1 MKSALSR
8 STCPSRATNP
18 FLFTSFADPALQL
31 LSFHIVAKTPEGAG
45 WCSSPPKVLLEIS
58 HRTLPSG
65 RDHRF
70 HALVQASVSLPA
82 PSLQPSLLLPSRTT
96 VSCSPLVYPEPVT
109 DRRRATFLPSLF
121 YATLYLRTFSMSSG
135 PHILIV
141 DDEEGIRESLSSILS
156 EEGYRVESAPSA
168 EQALERA
175 TRGDL
180 EVVLLDV
187 WLPGMDG
194 LEALSRL
201 QALPRPPAVIMIS
214 GHGTI
219 ETAVRATKLGA
230 FDFVE
235 KPLTLQKI
243 IVLVR
248 NAVQQRRLEDEN
260 QLLRSE
266 LGHRYQVVGES
277 VPMKALRQQIAVTAP
292 TNGRVLIY
300 GESGT
305 GKELVARALHAASLR
320 SKGPFVEVNCAAIPE
335 ELIESE
341 LFGHLKGSFTGASE
355 DKIGKFQKADGGTLF
370 LDEVG
375 DMSLRT
381 QSKVLRVLEEQR
393 LEPVG
398 SNQTVRVDVRV
409 IAATNKDLEK
419 EIAQGRFRQ
428 DLFYRLNVIP
438 FFVPP
443 LRDRKEDI
451 PILARHF
458 LNEFSSAYG
467 KRTRELS
474 DTAMEILIR
483 YPWPGNVREL
493 RNLVER
499 LVIVC
504 PQARI
509 EPHHLPPELFR
520 GVSES
525 PLQPYGTL
533 HEARSAYERE
543 FILRKLQENRWNM
556 TQTAAA
562 LGLERSHLYRKMKSL
577 GIAAPD

>member
-1 MKSALSR
+1 MNAR
-8 STCPSRATNP
+8 
-18 FLFTSFADPALQL
+18 
-31 LSFHIVAKTPEGAG
+31 
-45 WCSSPPKVLLEIS
+45 
-58 HRTLPSG
+58 
-65 RDHRF
+65 
-70 HALVQASVSLPA
+70 
-82 PSLQPSLLLPSRTT
+82 
-96 VSCSPLVYPEPVT
+96 
-109 DRRRATFLPSLF
+109 
-121 YATLYLRTFSMSSG
+121 
-135 PHILIV
+135 PHLLIV
-141 DDEEGIRESLSSILS
+141 DDEAGIRESLSSILR
-156 EEGYRVESAPSA
+156 EEGYEVETAGSA
-168 EQALERA
+168 EEALERSA
-175 TRGDL
+175 GGEI
-180 EVVLLDV
+180 EVILLDV

-201 QALPRPPAVIMIS
+201 QAMPQPPVVIMVS

-230 FDFVE
+230 FDFIE
-235 KPLTLQKI
+235 KPLSLEKV

-248 NAVQQRRLEDEN
+248 NAVLQRRLEQEN
-260 QLLRSE
+260 QSLKTE
-266 LGHRYQVVGES
+266 LGRRYQVLGES

-305 GKELVARALHAASLR
+305 GKELVARTLHSSSLR

-341 LFGHLKGSFTGASE
+341 LFGHLKGSFTGATD
-355 DKIGKFQKADGGTLF
+355 DKAGKFQKADGGTLF
-370 LDEVG
+370 LDEIG

-381 QSKVLRVLEEQR
+381 QSKVLRALEEQR
-393 LEPVG
+393 IEPVG
-398 SNQTVRVDVRV
+398 SNQSIHVDVRV
-409 IAATNKDLEK
+409 IAATNKNLEQ
-419 EIAQGRFRQ
+419 EIARGAFRQ

-443 LRDRKEDI
+443 LRDRLQDI
-451 PILARHF
+451 PVLARHF
-458 LNEFSSAYG
+458 LNEFSAAYG
-467 KRTRELS
+467 KKPRELS
-474 DTAMEILIR
+474 DAAMEILVR

-499 LVIVC
+499 LVIIC
-504 PQARI
+504 PQPRI

-520 GVSES
+520 GVAEA
-525 PLQPYGTL
+525 PQQPYSTL

-556 TQTAAA
+556 TQTASA

>member
-1 MKSALSR
+1 MTPR
-8 STCPSRATNP
+8 PH
-18 FLFTSFADPALQL
+18 L
-31 LSFHIVAKTPEGAG
+31 LV
-45 WCSSPPKVLLEIS
+45 
-58 HRTLPSG
+58 
-65 RDHRF
+65 
-70 HALVQASVSLPA
+70 
-82 PSLQPSLLLPSRTT
+82 
-96 VSCSPLVYPEPVT
+96 
-109 DRRRATFLPSLF
+109 
-121 YATLYLRTFSMSSG
+121 
-135 PHILIV
+135 V
-141 DDEEGIRESLSSILS
+141 DDEAGIRESLSSILKD
-156 EEGYRVESAPSA
+156 EGYQVEAVGSA
-168 EQALERA
+168 EEALGRSSA
-175 TRGDL
+175 GDL
-180 EVVLLDV
+180 EVILLDV

-201 QALPRPPAVIMIS
+201 QALPHPPAVIMIS

-230 FDFVE
+230 FDFIE
-235 KPLTLQKI
+235 KPLSLEKI

-248 NAVQQRRLEDEN
+248 NAIQQRRLEEEN
-260 QLLRSE
+260 LLLRDE
-266 LGHRYQVVGES
+266 LGHRYQVIGDS

-292 TNGRVLIY
+292 TNGRVLVY

-305 GKELVARALHAASLR
+305 GKELVAHALHAASLR
-320 SKGPFVEVNCAAIPE
+320 AKGPFVEVNCAAIPE

-341 LFGHLKGSFTGASE
+341 LFGHIKGSFTGATE

-370 LDEVG
+370 LDEIG

-393 LEPVG
+393 FERVG
-398 SNQTVRVDVRV
+398 SNVASNVDVRV
-409 IAATNKDLEK
+409 IAATNKNLEQ
-419 EIAQGRFRQ
+419 EIARGAFRQ

-438 FFVPP
+438 FYVPP
-443 LRDRKEDI
+443 LRDRREDI
-451 PILARHF
+451 PTLANHF
-458 LNEFSSAYG
+458 LREFSSAYG
-467 KRTRELS
+467 KKTRELS
-474 DTAMEILIR
+474 DSAMEVLLR

-499 LVIVC
+499 LVIIC

-520 GVSES
+520 GVAES
-525 PLQPYGTL
+525 PHHLYSTL

-556 TQTAAA
+556 TQTATA

>member
-1 MKSALSR
+1 MSA
-8 STCPSRATNP
+8 NP
-18 FLFTSFADPALQL
+18 K
-31 LSFHIVAKTPEGAG
+31 I
-45 WCSSPPKVLLEIS
+45 
-58 HRTLPSG
+58 
-65 RDHRF
+65 
-70 HALVQASVSLPA
+70 LV
-82 PSLQPSLLLPSRTT
+82 
-96 VSCSPLVYPEPVT
+96 
-109 DRRRATFLPSLF
+109 
-121 YATLYLRTFSMSSG
+121 
-135 PHILIV
+135 V
-141 DDEEGIRESLSSILS
+141 DDEAGIRESLSSILRD
-156 EEGYRVESAPSA
+156 ERYAVEAVESA
-168 EQALERA
+168 EVALERLNA
-175 TRGDL
+175 SEF

-194 LEALSRL
+194 MEALSRMQSL
-201 QALPRPPAVIMIS
+201 AQPPLVIIIS
-214 GHGTI
+214 GHANI

-230 FDFVE
+230 FDFIE
-235 KPLTLQKI
+235 KPLSLEKV

-248 NAVQQRRLEDEN
+248 NAIQQRRLQEEN

-266 LGHRYQVVGES
+266 LGHRYRIVGDS
-277 VPMKALRQQIAVTAP
+277 VPMKALRQQIAVTGP

-305 GKELVARALHAASLR
+305 GKELVARSLHAASLR
-320 SKGPFVEVNCAAIPE
+320 NKGAFVEVNCAAIPE

-341 LFGHLKGSFTGASE
+341 LFGHVKGSFTGASE
-355 DKIGKFQKADGGTLF
+355 DKIGKFAKADGGTLF

-393 LEPVG
+393 FERVG
-398 SNQTVRVDVRV
+398 SNETTHVDTRV
-409 IAATNKDLEK
+409 IAATNKNLEQ
-419 EIAQGRFRQ
+419 EIARGAFRQ

-451 PILARHF
+451 PVLARYF
-458 LNEFSSAYG
+458 LAEFSAEYG
-467 KRTRELS
+467 KKTRELT
-474 DTAMEILIR
+474 DGAMEILLR

-520 GVSES
+520 GVAES
-525 PLQPYGTL
+525 PQHPYATL

-543 FILRKLQENRWNM
+543 FILRKLQEHRWNM
-556 TQTAAA
+556 TQTASA

-577 GIAAPD
+577 GIAAPE

>member
-1 MKSALSR
+1 M
-8 STCPSRATNP
+8 
-18 FLFTSFADPALQL
+18 
-31 LSFHIVAKTPEGAG
+31 TP
-45 WCSSPPKVLLEIS
+45 
-58 HRTLPSG
+58 R
-65 RDHRF
+65 
-70 HALVQASVSLPA
+70 
-82 PSLQPSLLLPSRTT
+82 
-96 VSCSPLVYPEPVT
+96 
-109 DRRRATFLPSLF
+109 
-121 YATLYLRTFSMSSG
+121 
-135 PHILIV
+135 PHLLIV
-141 DDEEGIRESLSSILS
+141 DDEAGIRESLSSILRD
-156 EEGYRVESAPSA
+156 EGYQVEAVASA
-168 EQALERA
+168 EEALERA
-175 TRGDL
+175 SLGDL
-180 EVVLLDV
+180 EVILLDV
-187 WLPGMDG
+187 WLPGIDG

-201 QALPRPPAVIMIS
+201 HAMTRPPEVIMIS

-230 FDFVE
+230 FDFLE
-235 KPLTLQKI
+235 KPLSLEKVL
-243 IVLVR
+243 VLVR
-248 NAVQQRRLEDEN
+248 NAVQQRRLEEEN
-260 QLLRSE
+260 VLLRSE
-266 LGHRYQVVGES
+266 LGHRYQVVGDS

-320 SKGPFVEVNCAAIPE
+320 AKGPFVEVNCAAIPE

-341 LFGHLKGSFTGASE
+341 LFGHLKGSFTGAME

-370 LDEVG
+370 LDEIG

-393 LEPVG
+393 FERVG
-398 SNQTVRVDVRV
+398 SNVMSNVDVRV
-409 IAATNKDLEK
+409 IAATNKNLEE
-419 EIAQGRFRQ
+419 EISRGAFRQ

-438 FFVPP
+438 FYVPP
-443 LRDRKEDI
+443 LRERREDI
-451 PILARHF
+451 PTLANYF
-458 LNEFSSAYG
+458 LMEFSSEYG
-467 KRTRELS
+467 KKPRDLS
-474 DTAMEILIR
+474 LSAMDILIR

-504 PQARI
+504 PQAHI

-520 GVSES
+520 GVAES
-525 PLQPYGTL
+525 PHHPYSTL
-533 HEARSAYERE
+533 HEARTAYERE

-556 TQTAAA
+556 TQTASA

>member
-1 MKSALSR
+1 M
-8 STCPSRATNP
+8 
-18 FLFTSFADPALQL
+18 
-31 LSFHIVAKTPEGAG
+31 TP
-45 WCSSPPKVLLEIS
+45 
-58 HRTLPSG
+58 R
-65 RDHRF
+65 
-70 HALVQASVSLPA
+70 
-82 PSLQPSLLLPSRTT
+82 
-96 VSCSPLVYPEPVT
+96 
-109 DRRRATFLPSLF
+109 
-121 YATLYLRTFSMSSG
+121 
-135 PHILIV
+135 PHLLIV
-141 DDEEGIRESLSSILS
+141 DDEAGIRESLSSILRD
-156 EEGYRVESAPSA
+156 EGYQVDAVGSA
-168 EQALERA
+168 EEALERA
-175 TRGDL
+175 VLGDL
-180 EVVLLDV
+180 EVILLDV
-187 WLPGMDG
+187 WLPGIDG

-201 QALPRPPAVIMIS
+201 QAMTRPPEVIMIS

-230 FDFVE
+230 FDFIE
-235 KPLTLQKI
+235 KPLSLEKVL
-243 IVLVR
+243 VLVR
-248 NAVQQRRLEDEN
+248 NAVQQRRLEEEN
-260 QLLRSE
+260 VLLRSE
-266 LGHRYQVVGES
+266 LGHRYQVVGDS
-277 VPMKALRQQIAVTAP
+277 IPMKALRQQIAVTAP

-320 SKGPFVEVNCAAIPE
+320 AKGPFVEVNCAAIPE

-355 DKIGKFQKADGGTLF
+355 DKVGKFQKADGGTLF
-370 LDEVG
+370 LDEIG

-393 LEPVG
+393 FERVG
-398 SNQTVRVDVRV
+398 SNVMSNVDVRV
-409 IAATNKDLEK
+409 IAATNKNLEE
-419 EIAQGRFRQ
+419 EISRGAFRQ

-438 FFVPP
+438 FYVPP
-443 LRDRKEDI
+443 LRERREDI
-451 PILARHF
+451 PTLANYF
-458 LNEFSSAYG
+458 LMEFSSEYG
-467 KRTRELS
+467 KKPRDLS
-474 DTAMEILIR
+474 ASAMDILIR

-504 PQARI
+504 PHAHI

-520 GVSES
+520 GVAES
-525 PLQPYGTL
+525 PHQPYSTL

-556 TQTAAA
+556 TQTASA

>member
-1 MKSALSR
+1 M
-8 STCPSRATNP
+8 
-18 FLFTSFADPALQL
+18 
-31 LSFHIVAKTPEGAG
+31 TP
-45 WCSSPPKVLLEIS
+45 
-58 HRTLPSG
+58 R
-65 RDHRF
+65 
-70 HALVQASVSLPA
+70 
-82 PSLQPSLLLPSRTT
+82 
-96 VSCSPLVYPEPVT
+96 
-109 DRRRATFLPSLF
+109 
-121 YATLYLRTFSMSSG
+121 
-135 PHILIV
+135 PHLLIV
-141 DDEEGIRESLSSILS
+141 DDEAGIRESLSAILQ
-156 EEGYRVESAPSA
+156 EEGYFVESVGSA
-168 EQALERA
+168 EEALERA
-175 TRGDL
+175 ASGDV
-180 EVVLLDV
+180 EVILLDV

-194 LEALSRL
+194 LEALGRL
-201 QALPRPPAVIMIS
+201 QAFPRPPAVIMIS

-230 FDFVE
+230 FDFIE
-235 KPLTLQKI
+235 KPLSLEKI

-248 NAVQQRRLEDEN
+248 NAVQQRRLEEEN
-260 QLLRSE
+260 YLLRNE
-266 LGHRYQVVGES
+266 LGARYQVLGDS

-341 LFGHLKGSFTGASE
+341 LFGHIKGSFTGATD
-355 DKIGKFQKADGGTLF
+355 DKVGKFQKADGGTLF
-370 LDEVG
+370 LDEIG

-381 QSKVLRVLEEQR
+381 QSKVLRALEEQR
-393 LEPVG
+393 IEPVG
-398 SNQTVRVDVRV
+398 SNQTFDVDVRV
-409 IAATNKDLEK
+409 IAATNKNLEQ
-419 EIAQGRFRQ
+419 EIARGAFRQ

-438 FFVPP
+438 FLVPP
-443 LRDRKEDI
+443 LRERLQDI
-451 PILARHF
+451 SILARHF
-458 LNEFSSAYG
+458 LNEYSAAYG
-467 KRTRELS
+467 KKPRELS
-474 DTAMEILIR
+474 ETATDVLLR

-520 GVSES
+520 GVAEA
-525 PLQPYGTL
+525 PQHPYSTL

-543 FILRKLQENRWNM
+543 FILRKLQEHRWNM
-556 TQTAAA
+556 TQTASA